1 MKTITAMLLF
11 ITSNL
16 MGHATPLK
24 TFTER
29 VDAFL
34 KKYVS
39 EGLIDYSK
47 ISQNSGDIE
56 KLYLDVGTMDLNKAT
71 ANEQKAFYIN
81 AYNIVVIYS
90 IVRNYP
96 VASPMDVKGFFDK
109 TTHDIAAERLT
120 LNELENQ
127 KLRQIYNDGR
137 LHFALVCAAK
147 SCPPLAASAFT
158 PDKIEGQLN
167 ERTRF
172 ALNDNTWIKV
182 HPKQKKVEV
191 SQIFEWYKDDFAS
204 TGSGLINWIN
214 QFRIEKIPVGY
225 TVSFYEYDWSLN
237 KR

>member
-1 MKTITAMLLF
+1 MKTIAAMLFLV
-11 ITSNL
+11 TSNL
-16 MGHATPLK
+16 VVHGTSLK
-24 TFTER
+24 AFTEG

-39 EGLIDYSK
+39 DGLIDYSK
-47 ISQNSGDIE
+47 IAENSGDIE
-56 KLYLDVGTMDLNKAT
+56 KLYRDIGTMDLNKAT
-71 ANEQKAFYIN
+71 TNEKKAFYIN
-81 AYNIVVIYS
+81 AYNMVVIYS

-109 TTHDIAAERLT
+109 AKHDIAAERLT

-158 PDKIEGQLN
+158 PDKIEEQLN
-167 ERTRF
+167 ERTKF

-204 TGSGLINWIN
+204 KGSGLINWIN
-214 QFRIEKIPVGY
+214 RFRTEKIPVAY
-225 TVSFYEYDWSLN
+225 AVSFYKYDWSLN